1 MARPGSSIRKRVW
14 RKILIGLMLGV
25 VVIGSLISWKRYA
38 MAVWYMEGNKKIQ
51 EMVILTMLDNARPII
66 EKELKMTLPEKI
78 FSSMA
83 GKRNQKERQT
93 DALIDVRAFGEVSFE
108 NHWLKFR
115 DVHRLDSMIG
125 FDLRGF
131 DFALEWTRG
140 DTDEVL
146 AAFNINVLK
155 REIGKMQINP
165 SCSYFAELKSYVEKR
180 AKEN

>member
-1 MARPGSSIRKRVW
+1 MTRPGSNIGKRVW
-14 RKILIGLMLGV
+14 RKVVIALMLGIV
-25 VVIGSLISWKRYA
+25 IIGSLIIWKRYA

-51 EMVILTMLDNARPII
+51 EMVILTMLDNARPVI
-66 EKELKMTLPEKI
+66 ERELKMTLPEKI
-78 FSSMA
+78 LSTMA
-83 GKRNQKERQT
+83 GKRDQKERQT
-93 DALIDVRAFGEVSFE
+93 DALKDVRRFGELSFE

-115 DVHRLDSMIG
+115 DVHHLDSLKG

-131 DFALEWTRG
+131 SFALEWDREN
-140 DTDEVL
+140 TDEVL

-165 SCSYFAELKSYVEKR
+165 ACGYFAELKSYVEKR